1 MALEPSER
9 DELAQFFAKRLTT
22 ALRPRHAQAPPDE
35 QGWSEQLEEAN
46 LSQLAQ
52 QISDASPHDANLQL
66 ACKELR
72 RLGQNRRPVQLLGFG
87 LAATVLLVVGYTTWS
102 HNPSS
107 DGSLVPQLASS
118 ALAAPASQPTKKT
131 PSAPAATTTP
141 EVASKADPKQADDPQ
156 GKDRPNPSPLAGIS
170 EEEEGTLSPTLT
182 PCADLQAGVVGY
194 WYAGTS
200 SPGSAGDTIQIDSWI
215 NVRQALPSYRN
226 DWNTKSS
233 VECVLRPGDVVT
245 LHRDPEFVP
254 RDSYWIPMRAQ
265 DVTSP
270 S

>member
-9 DELAQFFAKRLTT
+9 DELAKFFAKRLTT
-22 ALRPRHAQAPPDE
+22 ALRPRHPQVHPDE
-35 QGWSEQLEEAN
+35 QGWSERLEEAN

-52 QISDASPHDANLQL
+52 QISDACPHDANLQL

-72 RLGQNRRPVQLLGFG
+72 RLGQNRRPVQLLGIG
-87 LAATVLLVVGYTTWS
+87 LAATALLVVGFTTWS

-107 DGSLVPQLASS
+107 DGSLVPQLAST
-118 ALAAPASQPTKKT
+118 ALAAPASLPTKQT
-131 PSAPAATTTP
+131 PSAPP
-141 EVASKADPKQADDPQ
+141 EVASKADAKQADAPQ
-156 GKDRPNPSPLAGIS
+156 GKDRPNPSPLAGLS
-170 EEEEGTLSPTLT
+170 DEEEGTLSPNLT
-182 PCADLQAGVVGY
+182 PCAELQAGVVGY
-194 WYAGTS
+194 WYAGTT

-215 NVRQALPSYRN
+215 NVRQALPTYRN

-245 LHRDPEFVP
+245 LHRDPEYVP

-265 DVTSP
+265 DVRTS